1 MAEPTVD
8 AATPVAAEHLTR
20 HRRPGG
26 RRAGLTARTVQL
38 ASVAVF
44 VAVWELYGRTVSS
57 LVFTHP
63 SAVARAAVELVR
75 SGELWGYSRE
85 SLVVLLYGV
94 ALATV
99 VGVTV
104 GLLMGRIR
112 LVEWV
117 VNPYVNAFYATP
129 MVALVPLLVLWLG
142 YGREGKAVIVFLFA
156 VFPLLINVYQ
166 GVKSVDAQLLEVAA
180 AFCARERQVWWHLIL
195 PSVVPYLVAGL
206 RLALGRALVGV
217 IIADFYTS
225 VTGLGYMILKY
236 GNNFQVDR
244 MMVPVVELV
253 VVAVVILGL
262 MQRLERRL
270 APWLY
275 AQR

>member
-1 MAEPTVD
+1 MAGPRAQTASTAVAGEP
-8 AATPVAAEHLTR
+8 ATRTRPSRRGSALTP
-20 HRRPGG
+20 RRV
-26 RRAGLTARTVQL
+26 RLASLVVFLTA
-38 ASVAVF
+38 
-44 VAVWELYGRTVSS
+44 WELYGRSVSS
-57 LVFTHP
+57 LIFTPP
-63 SAVARAAVELVR
+63 SAVARAAAELVA
-75 SGELWGYSRE
+75 SGELWSYSRE
-85 SLVVLLYGV
+85 SLVVLVYGV
-94 ALATV
+94 ALAAA
-99 VGVTV
+99 VGVAF
-104 GLLMGRIR
+104 GLLMGRVR

-117 VNPYVNAFYATP
+117 ANPYVNAFYATP

-142 YGREGKAVIVFLFA
+142 YGLEGKTVVVFLFA

-166 GVKSVDAQLLEVAA
+166 GVKSVDPQLLEVAA
-180 AFCARERQVWWHLIL
+180 AFCARERHVWWHLIL
-195 PSVVPYLVAGL
+195 PSVVPYLLAGL

-244 MMVPVVELV
+244 MMVPVAELA
-253 VVAVVILGL
+253 VVAVVLLGL

-275 AQR
+275 AGR